1 MKQFFDN
8 GVYYAGVYP
17 VIFNIFDPNFLGM
30 NSLIILQVTNL
41 DTSNIQG
48 TSTESFIDLAIKGG
62 WVMVPIVL
70 LSLVAV
76 YIFFERWFAI
86 KKAARVDQNF
96 MNRIKDYI
104 IDGKVDSART
114 LCQSTDNPVARMIE
128 KGISR
133 IGRPLNDVNAAI
145 ENVGRLEIY
154 NLERGLPT
162 LATVA
167 GGAPMIGFLG
177 TVIGMVQAFHQMST
191 AGNNINVGQL
201 SAGIY
206 TALITTV
213 AGLIVGIIA
222 YFAYNSLVARVDKVI
237 NNMEAGTSEFIDLL
251 NEPAK

>member
-1 MKQFFDN
+1 
-8 GVYYAGVYP
+8 
-17 VIFNIFDPNFLGM
+17 M
-30 NSLIILQVTNL
+30 NLFIILQSLSTDSAAV
-41 DTSNIQG
+41 QG
-48 TSTESFIDLAIKGG
+48 TARESFIDLAIKGG
-62 WVMVPIVL
+62 WVMIPIVL

-86 KKAARVDQNF
+86 KKAASIDQNF

-104 IDGKVDSART
+104 LDGKVEAAKT
-114 LCQSTDNPVARMIE
+114 LCQSTDNPVAAMIE

-145 ENVGRLEIY
+145 ENVGRLEVY
-154 NLERGLPT
+154 KLERGLPT
-162 LATVA
+162 LASVA

-191 AGNNINVGQL
+191 AGNNINVGEL
-201 SAGIY
+201 SGGIY

-222 YFAYNSLVARVDKVI
+222 FFAYNTLVARVDKVI
-237 NNMEAGTSEFIDLL
+237 NTMEASSTEFIDLL